1 MSMKTKVSQAT
12 EEEKTL
18 LMNFVTRQ
26 IADDTAKFNKSN
38 DTPMEISDDDIDTFL
53 YLKESWISVNKI
65 EIENNDMKHIIFNIL
80 SIYNVDVEGLD
91 ENHQSMGMMNS
102 ISYTNFTFKLVAD
115 KFEEISLNDFL

>member
-1 MSMKTKVSQAT
+1 MKTKVSQAT

-18 LMNFVTRQ
+18 LMNFATRE
-26 IADDTAKFNKSN
+26 IADETAKLNEIFVI
-38 DTPMEISDDDIDTFL
+38 PMEISDDEDIDTFL
-53 YLKESWISVNKI
+53 KLKEQWVSVNKI

-91 ENHQSMGMMNS
+91 ENHQSTGMMNA

>member
-1 MSMKTKVSQAT
+1 MKTKVSQAT

-91 ENHQSMGMMNS
+91 ENHQSTGMMNA

>member
-1 MSMKTKVSQAT
+1 MKTKVSQAT

>member
-1 MSMKTKVSQAT
+1 MKTKVSQAT

-26 IADDTAKFNKSN
+26 IADDTAKFNKSS
-38 DTPMEISDDDIDTFL
+38 DTTMEISDDDIDTFL

-65 EIENNDMKHIIFNIL
+65 EIENNDMKHTIFNIL

>member
-91 ENHQSMGMMNS
+91 ENHQSTGMMNA

>member
-1 MSMKTKVSQAT
+1 MKTKVSQAT

-65 EIENNDMKHIIFNIL
+65 EIENNDMKHTIFNIL